1 MNTVRSAVVGVGV
14 DVVSIDRVAGS
25 VERQP
30 GILERLFTI
39 DERTLIARGD
49 SKEASH
55 RSMAGR
61 FAAKEA
67 VMKAL
72 GVGLGEVDFADIEVI
87 GGRGQAP
94 SVVLHGRAKQRAEM
108 LGTAGISLSMSHDAG
123 LAIAFAVA
131 SRAIT

>member
-1 MNTVRSAVVGVGV
+1 MTSDRASVVGVGV
-14 DVVSIDRVAGS
+14 DVISIERVAGS

-30 GILERLFTI
+30 GILERLFTSE
-39 DERTLIARGD
+39 ERTVIARGR
-49 SKEASH
+49 SREAAH

-94 SVVLHGRAKQRAEM
+94 SVVLHGRAKQRAEL

-131 SRAIT
+131 SREST